1 MDSLDAFIQQLPQI
15 VPESWCF
22 DCRICCRFPDS
33 EKAQTPVWSGREA
46 AWVNESAHRLPT
58 PLKLKPV
65 PGLPVF
71 TPQLNPCS
79 HSGGFHCSAF
89 EESSK
94 KCLIHSIKPLDCRL
108 YPFVMT
114 RHPSGSEPLL
124 AIDMKCPYIQASM
137 KEPAMAAYIHTLIN
151 YLEQTVAA
159 DYFSSNPAVVGDWWP
174 EYLPVAWI
182 QSASSALPLPAVSVP
197 EGLQPVLNSDLP
209 LIRKAEADSAENH
222 LSGGTVDAWIPWT
235 DLISLYWMKKP
246 DGLFVFARQAGG
258 FFMPFP
264 PLAETLS
271 PPILNEAWV
280 QLNRLNS
287 GNAVSRIEGVSEQ
300 QKSLFEKAGFSL
312 RASESDYC
320 YLRSDLADLSG
331 DRYHSHRGMINQASK
346 MIGEYRFRPL
356 TPGDFNSCAELYW
369 RWAADSYLKH
379 PEQDET
385 HRMIRD
391 SFFFHQRLLKAPTAE
406 DWVAYGLEAD
416 GKLLGYTIGRP
427 LSDELFCIYTEMTDR
442 TIPGLSALIFR
453 EFCRTQNQFTWI
465 NTMGDSGLEGLKQS
479 KESYHPARMIPCW
492 TAYKKF

>member
-22 DCRICCRFPDS
+22 DCRICCRFPDP

-46 AWVNESAHRLPT
+46 AWVNELDRRSPT
-58 PLKLKPV
+58 PLRLNPIS
-65 PGLPVF
+65 GLPVF
-71 TPQLNPCS
+71 TSQLNPCS
-79 HSGGFHCSAF
+79 HSEGFHCSAF

-114 RHPSGSEPLL
+114 RHPSGSAPVLV
-124 AIDMKCPYIQASM
+124 IDMKCPYIQASM
-137 KEPAMAAYIHTLIN
+137 KESAMAAYIHGLVD
-151 YLEQTVAA
+151 YLEQPVAG
-159 DYFSSNPAVVGDWWP
+159 DYFRSNPGIVGAWWP

-182 QSASSALPLPAVSVP
+182 QSAAAALPLPPIAVP

-209 LIRKAEADSAENH
+209 FIRKAEAKFGNKN
-222 LSGGTVDAWIPWT
+222 LSNGTVDAWIPWS
-235 DLISLYWMKKP
+235 DLIGLYWMQKSNT
-246 DGLFVFARQAGG
+246 LFLFARQAGG

-271 PPILNEAWV
+271 APLLDEAWTE
-280 QLNRLNS
+280 LNRLNA

-300 QKSLFEKAGFSL
+300 KKSLFEEAGFFL
-312 RASESDYC
+312 RASEPDYC

-331 DRYHSHRGMINQASK
+331 DRYHSQRSMINQASK
-346 MIGEYRFRPL
+346 TIGEYRFRPL
-356 TPGDFNSCAELYW
+356 TPDDFNSCAELYW
-369 RWAADSYLKH
+369 RWAADFYLNH
-379 PEQDET
+379 PDQDEA

-391 SFFFHQRLLKAPTAE
+391 SFFFHQSLLKASCANG
-406 DWVAYGLEAD
+406 WVSYGLEAG

-427 LSDELFCIYTEMTDR
+427 LSDELFCVYAEMTDK
-442 TIPGLSALIFR
+442 TVPGLSALIFR

-465 NTMGDSGLEGLKQS
+465 NTMGDSGLKGLKQS
-479 KESYHPARMIPCW
+479 KESYRPARMIPCW
-492 TAYKKF
+492 VAEKK